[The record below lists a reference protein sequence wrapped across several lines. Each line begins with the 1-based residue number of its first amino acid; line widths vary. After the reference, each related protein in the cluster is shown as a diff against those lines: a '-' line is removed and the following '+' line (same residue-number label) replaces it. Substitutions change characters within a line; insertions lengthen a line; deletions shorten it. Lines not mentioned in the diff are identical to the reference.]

1 MNTFFSLLDLKNSIL
16 AQVVKS
22 AAFER
27 VLKGLGLLWTLIEF
41 IIDANKTLETAS
53 EDSIKRWASF
63 FVVLST
69 TLIAAIGTTLPLG
82 IAGGP
87 IFTIIVYNITTTSI
101 VFILNMIEELAIEA
115 IKQAFFKH
123 AQYRYARLDWGG
135 VVE

>member
-1 MNTFFSLLDLKNSIL
+1 LN
-16 AQVVKS
+16 AY
-22 AAFER
+22 
-27 VLKGLGLLWTLIEF
+27 
-41 IIDANKTLETAS
+41 ETAS